1 MNKIIIAL
9 LAALACSTAS
19 AGVVTFDDLP
29 GDPTQALD
37 SDYAGFNWTNMGAIR
52 GGDAPGT
59 GFETGVVS
67 PMNAAYNWYGAT
79 ATIATADGQAFTFEG
94 AAFTSAYVD
103 QEISFEGYRNGE
115 LLLASGAYT
124 LDTLAPQWIGLDW
137 SNIDTLVIY
146 NSSGTQWVMDDFTAD
161 DVTVPE
167 PATLALFGGALAGL
181 FAGRRVRRRRLS
193 A

>member
-9 LAALACSTAS
+9 LAALACTTAS
-19 AGVVTFDDLP
+19 AGVIDFDDLP
-29 GDPTQALD
+29 GDPAQALD
-37 SDYAGFNWTNMGAIR
+37 SGYAGFDWTNMGAIR
-52 GGDAPGT
+52 GDAAPGT

-67 PMNAAYNWYGAT
+67 PTNAAYNWYGAT
-79 ATIATADGQAFTFEG
+79 ATIATADGGAFTFAG

-115 LLLASGAYT
+115 LVVSSGAYT

-137 SNIDTLVIY
+137 PAIDTLVIY
-146 NSSGTQWVMDDFTAD
+146 NSSGTQWAMDDF
-161 DVTVPE
+161 TVPE

-181 FAGRRVRRRRLS
+181 SASRRLRRRR
-193 A
+193 